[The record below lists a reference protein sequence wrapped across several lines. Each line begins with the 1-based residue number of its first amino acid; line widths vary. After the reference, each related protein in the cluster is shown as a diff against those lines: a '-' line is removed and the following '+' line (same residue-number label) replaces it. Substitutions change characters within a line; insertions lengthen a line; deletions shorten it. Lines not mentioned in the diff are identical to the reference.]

1 MKEILLIVGP
11 AALAIIVIAILV
23 TWLIVKTR
31 SLNALRESEAGP
43 MNGPWSSC
51 GPRMMRRCSS
61 RFPPSGPR

>member
-11 AALAIIVIAILV
+11 AAVALLIIAILV

-31 SLNALRESEAGP
+31 SLNALRESEARAHER
-43 MNGPWSSC
+43 SLSCC
-51 GPRMMRRCSS
+51 GPRTKRRCSS